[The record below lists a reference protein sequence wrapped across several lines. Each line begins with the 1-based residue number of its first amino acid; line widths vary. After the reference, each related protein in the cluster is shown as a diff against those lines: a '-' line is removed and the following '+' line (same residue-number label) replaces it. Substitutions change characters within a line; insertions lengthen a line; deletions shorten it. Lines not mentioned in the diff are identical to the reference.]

1 MGQDCTSRPGPVMI
15 IEMQG
20 KIINRNAI
28 TDSHEG
34 VENIK
39 GEKHAYVNIVRGKDK
54 NTEPMKKVRFRDTH

>member
-1 MGQDCTSRPGPVMI
+1 MI